1 VSKGQPLYEPTER
14 LIALRASDPA
24 LAAHVEGLCVALLA
38 TRGPLIVHECDAI
51 LANAMRWLE
60 PWVRLTA
67 PMPVAERQEKM
78 EHKRRS
84 QACA

>member
-14 LIALRASDPA
+14 LIALRAADPA
-24 LAAHVEGLCVALLA
+24 LAADVEGLCVALLA
-38 TRGPLIVHECDAI
+38 ARGPLIVYQCDAI
-51 LANAMRWLE
+51 LANAMAWLE

-78 EHKRRS
+78 ESRRRS